1 MTTTK
6 KNNDDVRMKSQLLNT
21 GESSNNSFLN
31 YVTGYVGERD
41 EMNRFQESTV
51 KINTLRKDSKKKY
64 DLISNALTNITD
76 FTVSDT
82 PPIVYS
88 DRRIDSYMKTKQRKI
103 SLLYRATV
111 PLIDDAGLTQLQMD
125 LDKSRIQIQA
135 LERGTKRLKQK
146 QREKTAMETYAED
159 IDRLKSL
166 GEDAKTGFVARL
178 PQILFTAPA
187 QIIFTMVKQKAG
199 MVCLKFTV
207 DSIIAGGAMSGVPLL
222 ATAFAAPWAPII
234 VGGIVLVFVG
244 TGLAA
249 AERAGDDYYLD
260 EERSLSALLVPGV
273 KYMTINAF
281 KLLQPGQVNM
291 VQSTIKEFGIM
302 ESLPTICGS
311 GTIINSLIPMATEMT
326 WVYLGPP
333 SKEVITT
340 VFNETMEYGTMT
352 DRRLTSLVKERQ
364 VDVAGSEGKTV
375 RDKMING
382 LAARDKMNFDSTN
395 LMRALNTNNE
405 IEEARYYLGV
415 PLPSVVAWMR
425 RRLIKSDKFLA
436 ETARNNPGLLVLSL
450 FEIPYGL
457 VMNAKMERIPGST
470 IITKPIHMLYRIWI
484 NVAKFLIS
492 SIQRVDK
499 IRRIVTNGVWIASAG
514 PAVVV
519 SYIVRHAFIGT
530 IVHSLFAILAPL
542 KPIAK
547 ILGQSAAILICLMY
561 TPLVLDTLIFNG
573 ANAKVF
579 TPDIINWV
587 INTIGRIVISREF
600 WVQFTTQNVVTPAN
614 GMVTDFI
621 RKNLSGFLT
630 TATILAGIPMMV
642 SVGDVN
648 SLTVLGAIA
657 GAVAGAA
664 VLNYKGYKH
673 LEGKSVVDLPV
684 EFIAGNMDRLAS
696 FIMDRMNLNLWISD
710 YETRH
715 GRVNALHVGTAN
727 VFNFVV
733 MDLFVVSKINT
744 ITSQVNEYVLDSFSD
759 PSNMFNQRGNFFQTN
774 MANYFGTSKGWEE
787 EIIDLNTA
795 KAIVEQ
801 TKDAISQTNDP
812 EEKKQL
818 TSYLEYIQTSMVL
831 SAKENRGEEV
841 LLTRVPTIESI
852 NTFTT
857 SLFLE
862 VYSSWRSSE
871 NTLDA
876 NNEVVKGLFTDIND
890 LSVKI
895 QTDRTNGIELVE
907 ENGVLK
913 VDFQSDAELAHGD
926 LMKVATKQVVNPNPD
941 NDNIFERPEL
951 NATELGKVKFDDTD
965 GTSEVLTF
973 VGKMNTV
980 NQTYNREIQTLT
992 IHERAIQR
1000 NIMENVNIS
1009 RNERKKLINQMEIDY
1024 QPLRAIKHA
1033 NETVDRMKNDI
1044 YILDLEKQKSAGGLT
1059 ESALKKIND
1068 DLDLAKN
1075 YGKSPAQ
1082 IIQERAIRLK
1092 TNLGDVVYNQ
1102 FLAIQKSISDVFDGS
1117 GATFGSRFYVGAAA
1131 SVALTLTTPGLT
1143 FISLPVAFL
1152 LRAPATGLLFSKGIP
1167 VASSILTSLPIWWIL
1182 PDRSLTPEN
1191 RFYKVKAREFAGR
1204 FMPWD
1209 ALQYLDQGV
1218 VNMAENMMENVIEQR
1233 RKNLQVNALHKRRL
1247 QDQLKDF
1254 EKQVDEYMTNNAEFL
1269 ISYDIQRTMEDIQT
1283 TLDFLTLQEESLR
1296 DVVSIIRETREIT
1309 YTNLEINSFIYFVEN
1324 ERVDDMFADPDIE
1337 VNVNAVMNEI
1347 ANDIRTDMAMMT
1359 ATQVDIA
1366 TTLETSYGYSYGGDD
1381 DGSGKGKHYVGGGNN
1396 ENPPI
1401 KAPSNNPG
1409 EWGETRVL
1417 TSSKLGVKL
1426 DGDANDLRKLE
1437 EFLPTEVIDIWEKYR
1452 NEMSQGGDDDKF
1464 LAENMVFLY
1473 MIPEARAQLEQI
1485 EVNIPFLLQHV
1496 RKSGYMRPFE
1506 SNYSENIQFETS
1518 SDPSSQIEFNYDPFL
1533 KGDDRPPEDVGIDDR
1548 KRVIGNNGIHFD
1560 FRARK
1565 DALYK
1570 NRDLP
1575 IAARTEEIYVDD
1587 ATLLQLFNGE
1597 MADETKFQ
1605 SVSELYT
1612 VLGGRNF
1619 EFERD
1624 VLGKTQPER
1633 IERQASTFKMTWG
1646 NPMLLDLFS
1655 SERAGIDISDLNRNK
1670 RNQFREQNIQFKKE
1684 LRGFKKEFDTNSR
1697 ILTYTASNDISYDK
1711 GSTLGNDFDELIQGL
1726 ANVGGVENNSI
1737 FDEVDVL
1744 LSKKNSDFT
1753 LTDESMAYQDPD
1765 TILDTLAVASLPGSN
1780 SNRSDPVQAS
1790 MKEKSWNVWTRGF
1803 YTTYN
1808 KQLPRK
1814 EGYSIV
1820 DGVATPVAIGVN
1832 SDTGIGEE
1840 KDRPI
1845 IDDQRGRY
1853 DADYGI
1859 RNTSPYGVFRGPEYD
1874 NISINPP
1881 DTAKID
1887 ILMDKSK
1894 NVEDSLRETGGTRN
1908 IEIANELRD
1917 MRRNYD
1923 NVMRSHANMVKV
1935 NIVTSVQSAV
1945 NYDESHI
1952 GGGDVGELM
1961 RNYVLGAFQFGSAM
1975 DRVFSQPAFVNQLEE
1990 WGVDDETIQ
1999 NYPEYAQIKYNKIKN
2014 L

>member
-31 YVTGYVGERD
+31 YAIGYIGERD

-64 DLISNALTNITD
+64 DLISNALTKITD
-76 FTVSDT
+76 FNVSDT

-88 DRRIDSYMKTKQRKI
+88 DRRIDSYMKTKQMKI

-159 IDRLKSL
+159 INRLKSL

-178 PQILFTAPA
+178 PQILFTTPA
-187 QIIFTMVKQKAG
+187 QIIFTMVKQQTG

-207 DSIIAGGAMSGVPLL
+207 DSIISAGLTGATMGGGTML

-234 VGGIVLVFVG
+234 VGGTVLVFVG

-291 VQSTIKEFGIM
+291 VQNTIKEFGIM

-311 GTIINSLIPMATEMT
+311 GTIINSLIPMVTEMT

-333 SKEVITT
+333 SKEAITT

-364 VDVAGSEGKTV
+364 VDVAGSEGKTT

-382 LAARDKMNFDSTN
+382 LMARDKMNFDSTD

-457 VMNAKMERIPGST
+457 VMNANMERIPGSI

-499 IRRIVTNGVWIASAG
+499 IRRIVMNGVWIASAG

-542 KPIAK
+542 RPIAK

-684 EFIAGNMDRLAS
+684 EFIAGNMDRLVS
-696 FIMDRMNLNLWISD
+696 FIMDRMNLNLWVSD

-733 MDLFVVSKINT
+733 LDLFVVSKINT
-744 ITSQVNEYVLDSFSD
+744 ITSQVNEYVMDSFSD
-759 PSNMFNQRGNFFQTN
+759 PSNMFNQRGNFFQRN
-774 MANYFGTSKGWEE
+774 MADLFGTSKGWEE
-787 EIIDLNTA
+787 EIIGLDAA

-801 TKDAISQTNDP
+801 TEDAISQTNDP

-876 NNEVVKGLFTDIND
+876 NNEVVEGLFTDIND

-895 QTDRTNGIELVE
+895 QTDRINGVELVE

-926 LMKVATKQVVNPNPD
+926 LMKVATKQVSNPNPD

-951 NATELGKVKFDDTD
+951 NATELGNVRFENTD

-980 NQTYNREIQTLT
+980 NQTYNQEIQTLT

-1024 QPLRAIKHA
+1024 QPLRAIKNA

-1068 DLDLAKN
+1068 DLYLAKN

-1082 IIQERAIRLK
+1082 IIQESAIRLK
-1092 TNLGDVVYNQ
+1092 TNLGGVVYNQ
-1102 FLAIQKSISDVFDGS
+1102 FLAIQESISVAFDGS
-1117 GATFGSRFYVGAAA
+1117 GATFGSRFKVGMAA

-1143 FISLPVAFL
+1143 LMSLPVAFL

-1182 PDRSLTPEN
+1182 PDRSLSPW
-1191 RFYKVKAREFAGR
+1191 RRHLKVKSRGWTGKTFI
-1204 FMPWD
+1204 PLD

-1218 VNMAENMMENVIEQR
+1218 VNLAENMMENVIEQR

-1296 DVVSIIRETREIT
+1296 NVDSIIRETREMT
-1309 YTNLEINSFIYFVEN
+1309 YTNLEINSSIYFVQN
-1324 ERVDDMFADPDIE
+1324 ERVDDMFAYPDIE
-1337 VNVNAVMNEI
+1337 VNVNAAMNEI
-1347 ANDIRTDMAMMT
+1347 ANDIQMDMAVMT

-1426 DGDANDLRKLE
+1426 DGDANDIRKLE

-1452 NEMSQGGDDDKF
+1452 KDMSQGGDDDKF
-1464 LAENMVFLY
+1464 LSENMVFLY

-1518 SDPSSQIEFNYDPFL
+1518 RDPSSHDPA
-1533 KGDDRPPEDVGIDDR
+1533 DVGIDDR
-1548 KRVIGNNGIHFD
+1548 RGKWYTMKGINYD
-1560 FRARK
+1560 FRARQ

-1612 VLGGRNF
+1612 VLGGSNF

-1633 IERQASTFKMTWG
+1633 IERQASSFKMTWG

-1684 LRGFKKEFDTNSR
+1684 LRGFKKEFDTNSS

-1711 GSTLGNDFDELIQGL
+1711 GSTLGDEFDELVQGL

-1765 TILDTLAVASLPGSN
+1765 TILDTLAVASLPGAS
-1780 SNRSDPVQAS
+1780 STRLDPKEQS
-1790 MKEKSWNVWTRGF
+1790 IKEKSWNVWIGGL

-1814 EGYSIV
+1814 EGYSLV
-1820 DGVATPVAIGVN
+1820 DGEVRQVGIGIN
-1832 SDTGIGEE
+1832 TDTGIGEE

-1845 IDDQRGRY
+1845 IDDQRRRY
-1853 DADYGI
+1853 DDDYGI

-1887 ILMDKSK
+1887 SLMDKSK
-1894 NVEDSLRETGGTRN
+1894 NVEDRLRETGVTRN

-1923 NVMRSHANMVKV
+1923 NVMHSHANMVKV

-1999 NYPEYAQIKYNKIKN
+1999 NYPEYARIKYNKIKN